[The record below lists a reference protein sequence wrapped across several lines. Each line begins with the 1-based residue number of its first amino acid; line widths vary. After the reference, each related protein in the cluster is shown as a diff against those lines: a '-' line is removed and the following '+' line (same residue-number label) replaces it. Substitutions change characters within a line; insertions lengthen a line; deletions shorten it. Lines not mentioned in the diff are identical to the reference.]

1 MFNRRRSEIQIIG
14 EILDISKNG
23 AKKTEILYQNNMSFS
38 QLQSYLTFLLEKNII
53 AESSVLNGN
62 GTHSK
67 IFINTEKGNELLED
81 INKILTYF
89 E

>member
-38 QLQSYLTFLLEKNII
+38 QLQNYLSFLLEKNII
-53 AESSVLNGN
+53 EENSVLNGN
-62 GTHSK
+62 GTHNK
-67 IFINTEKGNELLED
+67 IFINTEKGNELLGE
-81 INKILTYF
+81 INRILTYF